1 MVFDGIL
8 AGLPEGLVE
17 IDKYE
22 KAQEIGIRS
31 FENNSSTEFI

>member
-1 MVFDGIL
+1 MQ

-22 KAQEIGIRS
+22 KAQEIGIRALKIIVRPS
-31 FENNSSTEFI
+31 LSRSL